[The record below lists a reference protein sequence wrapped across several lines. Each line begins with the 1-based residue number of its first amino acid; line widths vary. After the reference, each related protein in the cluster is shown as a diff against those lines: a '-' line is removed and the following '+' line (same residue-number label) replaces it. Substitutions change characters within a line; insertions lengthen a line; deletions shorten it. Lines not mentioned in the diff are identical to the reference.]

1 MIRNLPGEKP
11 PVVLVVDDDV
21 TVRLLARESME
32 QAGFTVQE
40 AEDGTLALAAYEL
53 FRPDVVLLDV
63 MLPGKDGFTVC
74 AEIREFPGG
83 DDTQILMMTGL
94 DDIESIKRAYEVGGT
109 DFITKPINWMILGY
123 RVRYMLRASQAVESL
138 RRNETRLGN
147 AQRIAHIGS
156 WEWNIQ
162 ADEFYCSEELFRI
175 FSVDNLGFDA
185 TYQSFLNSV
194 HPLDRQIV
202 TLSINEALFEGKPYN
217 LDHRILL
224 PGGVERIVHA
234 EAEISWDD
242 DGRPVWM
249 AGISQDIT
257 ERKRAEEQIYNL
269 AYFDNLT
276 GLPNRL
282 LFKEHLSLSLAH
294 AVRSNKVAAILF
306 LDLDRFKQI
315 NDTLG
320 HSIGDKLLQEVA
332 ERLLICVRKSD
343 VVGRDEGGDLT
354 SSVARLGGDEF
365 TVLLTDIVTL
375 QDAARVARR
384 IIDNVSQPINLD
396 GHEVIV
402 TTSIGIS
409 LYPDDGK
416 DVVTL
421 IKNADTAMYH
431 AKDQGRNNFQFYTQS
446 MNATAY
452 ERLVLENNLRKALER
467 EEFFLHYQPQF
478 DIATAEIIGVEALVR
493 WKHPKMGIVSPG
505 EFIPLA
511 EETGL
516 ITQIDEW
523 VMQTA
528 CAQNKLW
535 QMAGLPPITIA
546 VNLSGQH
553 FIRKNLLDTV
563 TRIIEDTGLDPRYL
577 DLELTESVLMKN
589 AKDTV
594 NTLRALKEI
603 GLHISIDDFGTGYS
617 SLSYLKRFPLDT
629 LKIDQSFVREIT
641 TDSDSAA
648 ITTAIIAMAHSL
660 KLRVLAEGVE
670 TEEQLAFLRDHGC
683 HAMQGFLYSRPLPAG
698 ELVRFFQERCAA

>member
-1 MIRNLPGEKP
+1 MIRNLHGEKP

-32 QAGFTVQE
+32 QSGFTVQE
-40 AEDGTLALAAYEL
+40 AEDGTLAIAAYEQ
-53 FRPDVVLLDV
+53 FRPDIVLLDV
-63 MLPGKDGFTVC
+63 MLPGKDGFAVC

-109 DFITKPINWMILGY
+109 DFITKPINWLILAY

-162 ADEFYCSEELFRI
+162 ADEFNCSEELFRI

-202 TLSINEALFEGKPYN
+202 THSMDEALIERKPYN

-224 PGGVERIVHA
+224 PGGVERIVHT
-234 EAEISWDD
+234 EAEISWDA

-249 AGISQDIT
+249 AGILQDIT

-282 LFKEHLSLSLAH
+282 LFKEHLGLSLAH
-294 AVRSNKVAAILF
+294 AVRSKKLAAILF
-306 LDLDRFKQI
+306 LDLDRFKKI

-343 VVGRDEGGDLT
+343 VVGRDEGGYLT

-365 TVLLTDIVTL
+365 TVLLTDIATL

-416 DVVTL
+416 DVVAL

-452 ERLVLENNLRKALER
+452 ERLILENSLRKALER
-467 EEFFLHYQPQF
+467 EEFFVHYQPQF
-478 DIATAEIIGVEALVR
+478 DIETGEIIGAEALVR
-493 WKHPKMGIVSPG
+493 WKHPEMGIVSPAA
-505 EFIPLA
+505 FIPLA

-516 ITQIDEW
+516 IIQIDEW
-523 VMQTA
+523 VMESA

-535 QMAGLPPITIA
+535 QMAGLPPITVA

-553 FIRKNLLDTV
+553 FIRKNLLETV
-563 TRIIEDTGLDPRYL
+563 ARIIEDTGIDPRYL
-577 DLELTESVLMKN
+577 DLELTEGVLMKN
-589 AKDTV
+589 AKETV
-594 NTLRALKEI
+594 STLRALKEM

-648 ITTAIIAMAHSL
+648 ITTAIIAMARSL

-683 HAMQGFLYSRPLPAG
+683 HAMQGFLYSRPISPG
-698 ELVRFFQERCAA
+698 EFVRFFQERCAA